1 MARRLSS
8 QADTA
13 HPDTSTLLAV
23 ARGDTPADLIL
34 RNGRIVNVFSGEIE
48 QADISVVGG
57 VIAGVGPGYDAK
69 ETVDLAGAYQ
79 APGLID
85 AHVHIESSLCLPAQF
100 AAAVVPRG
108 LTTAIAD
115 PHEIA
120 NVGGAAAVR
129 FMADASRGLPL
140 RVVIMGSSCV
150 PATGLATA
158 GAKLSAD
165 DLQQLLAD
173 GVVHGLAEVM
183 NFPGVIHGDEE
194 VLAKIAAFRD
204 RPLDGHAP
212 GVSAKSLNAYV
223 AAGVGSDHECVTLEE
238 AKEKLARGMYVLI
251 REATNARNLDAL
263 LPLINAKNNR
273 RICFC
278 TDDRT
283 PPDLLEQG
291 GIDYMLRRAIE
302 FGVDPVDAFRCCT
315 LNAAEWFGLHDRGAI
330 APGRVA
336 DLMVFQD
343 LQAPTATAVYVGGK
357 RHDPHHVPQRAQPGI
372 PPELTQ
378 SLRFPVHEV
387 TGDVK
392 LFDFGIPARGSQI
405 RVIDLRPDQLVT
417 DSFVTEA
424 KVNQGYAVPD
434 VSRDILKM
442 AVIERHRAT
451 GNIGLGFVRGFGLRV
466 GAIAGTVAHDHHNL
480 VVIGTDARAMRWAA
494 HRVRV
499 MDGGL
504 AVAAGEKVLAELPL
518 PVGGLMSDRSVEEV
532 ATAYR
537 KLLAAARELG
547 SPLHDPF
554 MAMSFMALEVIPSLK
569 LTDRGLIDVDAM
581 RIVDL
586 FV

>member
-1 MARRLSS
+1 MTPISS
-8 QADTA
+8 Q
-13 HPDTSTLLAV
+13 PDTPHSDISTLLAV
-23 ARGDTPADLIL
+23 ARGDAPADLVL
-34 RNGRIVNVFSGEIE
+34 RNGRIVNVFSGEME
-48 QADISVVGG
+48 QADVAIVDGF
-57 VIAGVGPGYDAK
+57 IAGIGSGYDAK
-69 ETVDLAGAYQ
+69 ETVDLAGAYV

-108 LTTAIAD
+108 VTTVIAD

-120 NVGGAAAVR
+120 NIGGAAAVR
-129 FMADASRGLPL
+129 FMAEASRDLPL
-140 RVVIMGSSCV
+140 RVVIMASSCV
-150 PATGLATA
+150 PATDLATA
-158 GAKLSAD
+158 GARLTSE

-183 NFPGVIHGDEE
+183 NFPGVIHGDPD
-194 VLAKIAAFRD
+194 VLRKIAAFRR
-204 RPLDGHAP
+204 RPIDGHAP
-212 GVSAKSLNAYV
+212 GVSGKALNAYV

-238 AKEKLARGMYVLI
+238 AKEKLARGMYVLV

-291 GIDYMLRRAIE
+291 GVDYMLRRAIE

-315 LNAAEWFGLHDRGAI
+315 LNAAEWFALRDRGAI
-330 APGRVA
+330 ASGRVA
-336 DLMVFQD
+336 DLMVFSD
-343 LQAPTATAVYVGGK
+343 LQAPTAAAVYVRGK
-357 RHDPHHVPQRAQPGI
+357 RYDAQDPAKTEPPPI
-372 PPELTQ
+372 PPELTH

-387 TGDVK
+387 TRDVK
-392 LFDFGIPARGSQI
+392 LFDFGVPARGSQI
-405 RVIDLRPDQLVT
+405 RVIGLRPDQLVT
-417 DSFVTEA
+417 DSFVTDA
-424 KVNQGYAVPD
+424 KVNQGYVVPD
-434 VSRDILKM
+434 VARDILKM

-451 GNIGLGFVRGFGLRV
+451 GNIGMGFVRGFGLRL

-480 VVIGTDARAMRWAA
+480 VVVGTDARAMRWAA

-499 MDGGL
+499 LDGGL

-518 PVGGLMSDRSVEEV
+518 PVGGLMSDRPVEEV
-532 ATAYR
+532 AAAYR
-537 KLLAAARELG
+537 KLLDAARDLG

>member
-1 MARRLSS
+1 MARVSS
-8 QADTA
+8 
-13 HPDTSTLLAV
+13 HPDPAALLAV
-23 ARGDTPADLIL
+23 ARGDAPADLVL

-48 QADISVVGG
+48 QADVAIVGG
-57 VIAGVGPGYDAK
+57 FIAAVGTGYEAR
-69 ETVDLAGAYQ
+69 EIVDLAGAYL

-108 LTTAIAD
+108 VTTVIAD

-129 FMADASRGLPL
+129 FMAEASRDLPL

-150 PATGLATA
+150 PATDLATA
-158 GAKLSAD
+158 GAKLTAD
-165 DLQQLLAD
+165 DLQQLLVD
-173 GVVHGLAEVM
+173 GVVLGLAEVM
-183 NFPGVIHGDEE
+183 NFPGVIHGDVE
-194 VLAKIAAFRD
+194 VLRKIDEFRG
-204 RPLDGHAP
+204 RPVDGHAP
-212 GVSAKSLNAYV
+212 GVSGKPLSAYV

-238 AKEKLARGMYVLI
+238 AREKLARGMYVLI

-291 GIDYMLRRAIE
+291 GIDHMLRRAIE
-302 FGVDPVDAFRCCT
+302 SGVDPVDAFRCCT
-315 LNAAEWFGLHDRGAI
+315 LNTAEWFGLHDRGAI
-330 APGRVA
+330 APGRLA
-336 DLMVFQD
+336 DLIVIPD
-343 LQAPTATAVYVGGK
+343 LKTPTATAVYVQGK
-357 RHDPHHVPQRAQPGI
+357 RYDAQDLVKTGPPPI
-372 PPELTQ
+372 PPELTH

-392 LFDFGIPARGSQI
+392 LFDFGVPARGSQI
-405 RVIDLRPDQLVT
+405 RVIGLRPDQLVT
-417 DSFVTEA
+417 DAFVTEA
-424 KVNQGYAVPD
+424 RVNQGYVVPD

-451 GNIGLGFVRGFGLRV
+451 GNIGMGFVRGFGLRT

-518 PVGGLMSDRSVEEV
+518 PVGGLMSDRPFDEV
-532 ATAYR
+532 AVAYR

-581 RIVDL
+581 RVVDL